1 MQTRRVVLFRSFLF
15 LIWFVLATVIIYIGV
30 LPALILPR
38 RAMVHASRLWSRAVF
53 FGLKVF
59 AGLDY
64 EVRGEVPKGAVL
76 IASKH
81 MSMWDTMGLYLT
93 VWDPAAVLKRELL
106 RIPFYGWYIWKAGV
120 IPIDR
125 GGYAAALR
133 KMTSEAKKAL
143 AAGRPILI
151 FPEGT
156 RKKPGA
162 PPDYKPGVA
171 GLYGLLDVPCVP
183 VALNSGL
190 FWTGPMG
197 FIKKPGRIVLEFLEP
212 IPAGLRRTEFMSI
225 LQERTEAATGR
236 LVAEGCRYLNGNET

>member
-1 MQTRRVVLFRSFLF
+1 MQTSPLVLFRSLLFFL
-15 LIWFVLATVIIYIGV
+15 WFVLATVAIYIGV
-30 LPALILPR
+30 LPALLLPR
-38 RAMVHASRLWSRAVF
+38 RFMVFASRLWSRAVF
-53 FGLKVF
+53 FGLKIF
-59 AGLDY
+59 AGLEY
-64 EVRGEVPKGAVL
+64 EVRGSVPQGPVL

-125 GGYAAALR
+125 GGYATALR
-133 KMTSEAKKAL
+133 KMAAEAKKAL

-156 RKKPGA
+156 RKNPGA

-171 GLYGLLDVPCVP
+171 GLYGMLSVPCVP

-212 IPAGLRRTEFMSI
+212 IPPGLRRSEFMTM
-225 LQERTEAATGR
+225 LQARIETATAQLLEEGVAIRTGS
-236 LVAEGCRYLNGNET
+236 

>member
-1 MQTRRVVLFRSFLF
+1 MVLIRSTVFA
-15 LIWFVLATVIIYIGV
+15 IWFAIVTVTIYIAA
-30 LPALILPR
+30 LPALLLPR
-38 RAMVHASRLWSRAVF
+38 TAMVRASRLWSRAVF
-53 FGLKVF
+53 FGLKWIC
-59 AGLDY
+59 GLRH
-64 EVRGEVPKGAVL
+64 EVRGRIPQGGVL

-106 RIPFYGWYIWKAGV
+106 RVPFYGWYIAKAGV
-120 IPIDR
+120 IAIDR
-125 GGYAAALR
+125 GGGAATLR
-133 KMTSEAKKAL
+133 RMTADAKTAI

-197 FIKKPGRIVLEFLEP
+197 FIKKPGRIVLEFLAP
-212 IPAGLRRTEFMSI
+212 IPAGLDRAEFMRQ
-225 LQERTEAATGR
+225 LQARIETATALLIEEAR
-236 LVAEGCRYLNGNET
+236 NVE

>member
-1 MQTRRVVLFRSFLF
+1 MILIRSTIFAV
-15 LIWFVLATVIIYIGV
+15 WFAIATVVIYIAV
-30 LPALILPR
+30 LPAMLLPR
-38 RAMVHASRLWSRAVF
+38 RVMMHASRLWSRAVF
-53 FGLKVF
+53 FGLRWIC
-59 AGLDY
+59 GLRY
-64 EVRGEVPKGAVL
+64 EVRGQVPKGAVL

-120 IPIDR
+120 ISIDR

-133 KMTSEAKKAL
+133 RMTAEAKKAL

-171 GLYGLLDVPCVP
+171 GLYSLLNVPCVP

-212 IPAGLRRTEFMSI
+212 IPAGLKRSAFMQT
-225 LQERTEAATGR
+225 LQDRIETATTK
-236 LVAEGCRYLNGNET
+236 LVAEAGCG

>member
-1 MQTRRVVLFRSFLF
+1 MILFRSTIFAV
-15 LIWFVLATVIIYIGV
+15 WFAIATVVIYIAV
-30 LPALILPR
+30 LPAMLLPR
-38 RAMVHASRLWSRAVF
+38 RVMMHASRLWSRAVF
-53 FGLKVF
+53 LGLRWIC
-59 AGLDY
+59 GLRY
-64 EVRGEVPKGAVL
+64 EVRGQVPNGAML

-120 IPIDR
+120 ISIDR

-133 KMTSEAKKAL
+133 KMTAEAKKAL
-143 AAGRPILI
+143 AEGRPILI

-171 GLYGLLDVPCVP
+171 GLYSLLNVPCVP

-212 IPAGLRRTEFMSI
+212 IPAGLKRADFMHT
-225 LQERTEAATGR
+225 LQERIETATAR
-236 LVAEGCRYLNGNET
+236 LVEEGQRRLAIANES

>member
-1 MQTRRVVLFRSFLF
+1 MILFRSTIFA
-15 LIWFVLATVIIYIGV
+15 IWFAIVTVVIYIGV
-30 LPALILPR
+30 LPAMLLPR
-38 RAMVHASRLWSRAVF
+38 RVMMHASRLWSRAVF
-53 FGLKVF
+53 FGLRWIC
-59 AGLDY
+59 GLRY
-64 EVRGEVPKGAVL
+64 EVRGQVPKGAVL

-106 RIPFYGWYIWKAGV
+106 RIPFYGWYLWKAGV
-120 IPIDR
+120 ISIDR

-133 KMTSEAKKAL
+133 KMTAEAKKAL

-171 GLYGLLDVPCVP
+171 GLYGMLNVPCVP

-190 FWTGPMG
+190 LWTGPMG

-212 IPAGLRRTEFMSI
+212 IPAGLKRSAFMAT
-225 LQERTEAATGR
+225 LQDRIETATAR
-236 LVAEGCRYLNGNET
+236 LVSEAQQHFATTNES